1 MQDVDIKIEALRIAT
16 LIMTQSATA
25 GKGPAIPDPEAVLTE
40 AKKLY
45 EWLEGK

>member
-1 MQDVDIKIEALRIAT
+1 MNNVDTKIEALRVAT

-25 GKGPAIPDPEAVLTE
+25 GKGPAIPDPESVLKE

-45 EWLEGK
+45 DWLNEK

>member
-1 MQDVDIKIEALRIAT
+1 MQGVDIKIEALRIAT

-25 GKGPAIPDPEAVLTE
+25 GKGPEIPDPESVLKE
-40 AKKLY
+40 AKKLC